1 MPALPRA
8 TVERLR
14 ALDRATLDAKLGTLT
29 QMHADPTGRLEVVE
43 QGAPWDPERSVRMRG
58 TSLQLGLTR
67 SEIDAVWKRRG
78 RLLDAVDAGR
88 ITLF

>member
-14 ALDRATLDAKLGTLT
+14 ALDRAALDAKLGTVT
-29 QMHADPTGRLEVVE
+29 QMEADPTGRLVLVE
-43 QGAPWDPERSVRMRG
+43 QEAPWDPERGVRVRG
-58 TSLQLGLTR
+58 ASLQLGLKR
-67 SEIDAVWKRRG
+67 SEIDAVWKRIE
-78 RLLDAVDAGR
+78 RLLESVDAGR